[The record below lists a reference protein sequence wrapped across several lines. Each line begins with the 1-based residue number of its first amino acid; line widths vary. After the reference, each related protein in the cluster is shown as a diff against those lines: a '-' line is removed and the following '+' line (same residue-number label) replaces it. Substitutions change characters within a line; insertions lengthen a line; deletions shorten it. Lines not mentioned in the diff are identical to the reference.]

1 MADSK
6 RPNQSNEKRKKKYR
20 SDGTPIWAKR
30 YIDGPGI
37 WVSCVK
43 GKERQ
48 TVAECYDLFDSVASE
63 IWPVDDI
70 GYGEA
75 DSESGNDEDNDF
87 SIEDQIANEVSAMQR
102 PKAEPRFGRVQVNC
116 QTNTPCVVFISCKP
130 PIDPVKLVVRLVKDV
145 EATGV
150 VRSRCIYRMVP
161 VSGSCGANLPE
172 IEALCRTIL
181 EPFFSQHPDKKF
193 KYKVELRLRNHS
205 VISRPVLINHIAQC
219 VPEGHTVELTNPEMF
234 ILVEVFKSV
243 CGISVVE
250 DYYALQKF
258 NMTEIANAKKS
269 GDMSTE
275 RQVFHPKEPGSKG
288 KPSDQSLGHHL
299 G

>member
-1 MADSK
+1 MADTK
-6 RPNQSNEKRKKKYR
+6 RPSKSGDKKKRKYR

-63 IWPVDDI
+63 LWPIDAQGIGTTDSDPDD
-70 GYGEA
+70 EL
-75 DSESGNDEDNDF
+75 ENDL
-87 SIEDQIANEVSAMQR
+87 SIEAQIASEVSAMKR
-102 PKAEPRFGRVQVNC
+102 SKAEPRFVSC

-130 PIDPVKLVVRLVKDV
+130 PIDPVKLVTRIVEDV

-150 VRSRCIYRMVP
+150 VRSRCIHRLVP

-172 IEALCRTIL
+172 IQALCRTIV
-181 EPFFSQHPDKKF
+181 EPFFAQHPNKTF
-193 KYKVELRLRNHS
+193 KYKIELRVRNHS
-205 VISRPVLINHIAQC
+205 VISRPDLIQHIAQC
-219 VPEGHTVELTNPEMF
+219 VPEGHTVELTDPEIF
-234 ILVEVFKSV
+234 ILVEVFKNV

-250 DYYALQKF
+250 DYYAHQKF
-258 NMTEIANAKKS
+258 NMTEIAKTKTG
-269 GDMSTE
+269 GDLATE
-275 RQVFHPKEPGSKG
+275 RQFFSPQDPGDIAPRN
-288 KPSDQSLGHHL
+288 KPEAY
-299 G
+299 